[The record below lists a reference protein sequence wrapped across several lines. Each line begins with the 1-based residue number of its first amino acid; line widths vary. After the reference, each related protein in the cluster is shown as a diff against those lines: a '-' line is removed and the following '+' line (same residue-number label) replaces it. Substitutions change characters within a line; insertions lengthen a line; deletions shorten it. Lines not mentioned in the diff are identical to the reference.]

1 MPKTYSKDFRIQVL
15 SCIDRGK
22 NHEEICDFFEIGRTT
37 LLRWISQAKSQKTDD
52 YNVRD
57 TYSTRKICSTLLLEI
72 IEKQPDYTL
81 EELARKFDCCF
92 QAIDKRLRKLKV
104 TRKKNHAVRGAKR
117 AKKTSIS
124 G

>member
-22 NHEEICDFFEIGRTT
+22 NPDEICNFFEIGKTT
-37 LLRWISQAKSQKTDD
+37 LLRWIAQAKMQRTDT
-52 YNVRD
+52 YNVRGS
-57 TYSTRKICSTLLLEI
+57 YSTRKICSITLLELV
-72 IEKQPDYTL
+72 EKQPDNTL
-81 EELARKFDCCF
+81 VELAEKFDCCF

-104 TRKKNHAVRGAKR
+104 TRKKNHAVRGEKR

>member
-22 NHEEICDFFEIGRTT
+22 NPDEICNFFEIGKTT
-37 LLRWISQAKSQKTDD
+37 LLRWIAQAKMQRTDN
-52 YNVRD
+52 YNVRGS
-57 TYSTRKICSTLLLEI
+57 YSTRKICSITLLELV
-72 IEKQPDYTL
+72 EKQPDNTL
-81 EELARKFDCCF
+81 VELAEKFDCCF

-104 TRKKNHAVRGAKR
+104 TRKKNHAVRGEKR